1 MFTMIENSH
10 CAETNSGKHHFQ
22 NDVLACV
29 CVCMCE
35 SFVFEYFVKD
45 KVMKIRWG
53 NVIEDFDM
61 PLRVY
66 INGKEQWLSPTTA
79 WTTVD
84 LVDANP
90 TVKVDANFYISI
102 QSVLGN

>member
-1 MFTMIENSH
+1 MSKRKEKMYFRITIP
-10 CAETNSGKHHFQ
+10 ALQDGKK
-22 NDVLACV
+22 DEAI
-29 CVCMCE
+29 
-35 SFVFEYFVKD
+35 SFVKD

-53 NVIEDFDM
+53 NVIEGFDM

-66 INGKEQWLSPTTA
+66 INSKEQWLSPTTA
-79 WTTVD
+79 WTEIV

-90 TVKVDANFYISI
+90 NIKIDANFYIST